1 VKSWT
6 QLCDLTF
13 TFHFHALE
21 KEMATHSSVLA
32 WRIPG
37 TGEPGGLPSLGSHRV
52 RHDWS
57 DLAAAAMT
65 KRKKTD
71 EGEGREQRDCSKQ
84 KRIKSCDVP
93 LKCIVWSC
101 LEFDSSTSVI
111 KRDLL
116 EAVIEYPVLDHVK
129 ELLYFTVWSNI
140 GLKWENVYI
149 FQKCKIGGE
158 VTEQHNVWDLFLNT
172 SAKGKKWL
180 NPWQDFD
187 TCWI

>member
-1 VKSWT
+1 
-6 QLCDLTF
+6 
-13 TFHFHALE
+13 
-21 KEMATHSSVLA
+21 
-32 WRIPG
+32 
-37 TGEPGGLPSLGSHRV
+37 
-52 RHDWS
+52 
-57 DLAAAAMT
+57 MT

-129 ELLYFTVWSNI
+129 ELLYLTV
-140 GLKWENVYI
+140 
-149 FQKCKIGGE
+149 
-158 VTEQHNVWDLFLNT
+158 
-172 SAKGKKWL
+172 
-180 NPWQDFD
+180 
-187 TCWI
+187 